1 MMSNRSGRIE
11 ALVCALSIL
20 IQQSVFLY
28 LTSTRVLF
36 MHISQWVLWAPILL
50 IWIMYFL
57 MPVFYVRPLSV
68 VMVLRSYSR
77 AGWCFVIFAFTWSL
91 MFFVLSERFG
101 TPVSWD
107 QVSRFYNLGKD
118 QHIRDLKQQS
128 NQ

>member
-1 MMSNRSGRIE
+1 
-11 ALVCALSIL
+11 
-20 IQQSVFLY
+20 
-28 LTSTRVLF
+28 